1 MVAVGAVGSAS
12 ARLWLRSEATGPV
25 DVAYWP
31 CGDERRKRSFHAAAA
46 PAPGADGTCT
56 IELPPPGTGPPLE
69 PVTAYAFRLTAA
81 DGRPLGQGRFETAP
95 ADRADTPARFSFAFM
110 SCHQPFDRRGRRA
123 AHPEQMLSAALACL
137 EAHDTKR
144 VLTVGD
150 QVYTDYP
157 TNLSLFHAQHF
168 RTVAPPGRGSVLDC
182 SCDEIRAM
190 LHTRYRLFWNVDG
203 WRRLHAAYPCYP
215 ILDDHEIVDNWG
227 SRPVHETPRWKNFAR
242 AARAAYF
249 DYQAARIDDRTGAA
263 PDFDY
268 ELAYGPVAVYV
279 LDLRSNRNVGRDPR
293 LFSVDQERRLHGFL
307 RRHADADAIFI
318 VLSVP
323 PVHLPRLAARVARFV
338 TVENED
344 FADRWSTA
352 GHRHDRDRLLSHL
365 HRHQREHPAQRVVIL
380 SGDIHIACAHEIA
393 WRDGTPPLLQ
403 WISSG
408 VTHRVGGLTR
418 CVAELAIEANRSLE
432 LESGELTADI
442 RLLPPGNGPNRNP
455 YGDLNLGIIDF
466 ARRESG
472 RYALRYSIYGHD
484 AGLPVAVY
492 RSRWV

>member
-1 MVAVGAVGSAS
+1 MVAVGAVGAHS
-12 ARLWLRSEATGPV
+12 ARLWLRAEGAGPV

-31 CGDERRKRSFHAAAA
+31 RDDERSKRTFRADVL
-46 PAPGADGTCT
+46 PAPGADGTRT
-56 IELPPPGTGPPLE
+56 IELPPRDAPPLE
-69 PVTAYAFRLTAA
+69 PVTAYTFSLSAA
-81 DGRPLGQGRFETAP
+81 DGRPLGRGRFETAP
-95 ADRADTPARFSFAFM
+95 AGKGDAPARFSFAFM
-110 SCHQPFDRRGRRA
+110 SCHQPFDRHGRRA
-123 AHPEQMLSAALACL
+123 AHPEEMLSAALACL
-137 EAHDTKR
+137 EEHDTKF

-168 RTVAPPGRGSVLDC
+168 RTVAPPGRSSVLDC
-182 SCDEIRAM
+182 SFDEIRPM
-190 LHTRYRLFWNVDG
+190 LHERYRLFWNVDG

-227 SRPVHETPRWKNFAR
+227 SRPVHETPRWQTFAR

-249 DYQAARIDDRTGAA
+249 DYQGSRIDDRTFAA

-268 ELAYGPVAVYV
+268 EIAYGPLAVYV

-293 LFSVDQERRLHGFL
+293 LFSVDQERRLHEFL
-307 RRHADADAIFI
+307 RRHADAEAVFV

-323 PVHLPRLAARVARFV
+323 PVHLPRLAAKAARYV

-352 GHRHDRDRLLSHL
+352 GHRYDRDRLLSHL
-365 HRHQREHPAQRVVIL
+365 HRHQREHPEQRVVIL
-380 SGDIHIACAHEIA
+380 SGDIHIACAHEIV
-393 WRDGTPPLLQ
+393 WNDGTRPLLQ

-408 VTHRVGGLTR
+408 ITHCVGGLTR
-418 CVAELAIEANRSLE
+418 WLAELGIEANRSIE
-432 LESGELTADI
+432 LESGVLTADV
-442 RLLPPGNGPNRNP
+442 RLQPNDGPDRNP
-455 YGDLNLGIIDF
+455 YGGLNLGVVDF
-466 ARRESG
+466 ERGESG
-472 RYALRYSIYGHD
+472 RYAMRYSIYGH
-484 AGLPVAVY
+484 AQGRPVAVY